1 MICRSNEHGATDL
14 RVGSTDVIN
23 NSFADVINNSFADVI
38 NNSFADVINN
48 SFADAVASVQHGNAH
63 YQH

>member
-1 MICRSNEHGATDL
+1 MTTYRSNEHDATDL
-14 RVGSTDVIN
+14 RVGSVC
-23 NSFADVINNSFADVI
+23 
-38 NNSFADVINN
+38 VINN